1 MVKTFHIKWNNF
13 DINEFPACYQIIIKL
28 KDIPVIILMLCS
40 QNTNLQYVFTLKNKK
55 LYIYYQTTL
64 ILE

>member
-28 KDIPVIILMLCS
+28 KDLPVIILMLCS
-40 QNTNLQYVFTLKNKK
+40 QNTNLQYVFTIKFFI
-55 LYIYYQTTL
+55 YIYIY
-64 ILE
+64 IYIIKPH